1 MAQAISKAIL
11 ASAARIVTFTS
22 AAFDVERG
30 SLKFALDVTAA
41 SGSTP
46 TLDIEVEHSSD
57 GGESWESAGTPDDFT
72 QAVAATQEF
81 ITVVPR
87 AASYRLN
94 CVIGGSTPSFT
105 FRVDVLEHD

>member
-1 MAQAISKAIL
+1 MTVAISKQIL
-11 ASAARIVTFTS
+11 PSAARTATFVS
-22 AAFDVERG
+22 GPFAVERG
-30 SLKFALDVTAA
+30 SLKFGLDVTAA

-57 GGESWESAGTPDDFT
+57 GGGTWQSAGTPDDFT

-81 ITVVPR
+81 LTVVPR
-87 AASYRLN
+87 AALYRLN
-94 CVIGGSTPSFT
+94 CVIAGGSPSFT